1 MQEKSFI
8 PSDTNRF
15 KAMRRKAIGL
25 SPEALVADELLAT
38 GQSLPLVM
46 RPAVGGVN
54 LVEWAGN
61 NRAQVEEK
69 LLAHGALLF
78 RGFNVDSV
86 ERFGE
91 VARALSSELLDYR
104 ERSSPRT
111 QLRNGIYT
119 STDYPADQA
128 IQFHNEQSYTHSW
141 PMKLWFYCAQPAE
154 QGGATPIADGREVYS
169 LISREVRD
177 RFNEKR
183 VMYVR
188 NYGDGVGLSWQEAFQ
203 TNDEA
208 KVEEYCR
215 SASIEF
221 EWKGSRRRL
230 RTRQIFDTITRHP
243 RTGELVWFEHTAFFH
258 ITSLA
263 PEIRRTLLE
272 EFGEEDLPFNTYY
285 GDGTP
290 IEPFALEEIRAA
302 YRTAAVRFDWQ
313 QHDILLI
320 DNMLTSHARE
330 PFVGQRKI
338 VVAMAELFRPGKN

>member
-1 MQEKSFI
+1 MQDKTLI

-15 KAMRRKAIGL
+15 KVVRRKAIGL

-61 NRAQVEEK
+61 NRAHVEEK
-69 LLAHGALLF
+69 LLAHGAVLF

-111 QLRNGIYT
+111 QLHNGIYT

-128 IQFHNEQSYTHSW
+128 IHFHNEQSYTHSW
-141 PMKLWFYCAQPAE
+141 PMKLFFYCAQPAE
-154 QGGATPIADGREVYS
+154 QGGATPIASGREVYS
-169 LISREVRD
+169 LISPEVRE
-177 RFNEKR
+177 RFIEKR

-188 NYGDGVGLSWQEAFQ
+188 NYVGGVGLSWQEAFQ
-203 TNDEA
+203 TSDEA

-215 SASIEF
+215 NASIEF
-221 EWKGSRRRL
+221 EWKNDHSL
-230 RTRQIFDTITRHP
+230 RTRQTFDTITRHP
-243 RTGELVWFEHTAFFH
+243 RTNELVWFEHTAFFH

-263 PEIRRTLLE
+263 PEIRRALLE
-272 EFGEEDLPFNTYY
+272 EFSEEDLPFNTYY

-302 YRTAAVRFDWQ
+302 YRTAGVRFDWQ
-313 QHDILLI
+313 QYDILLI
-320 DNMLTSHARE
+320 DNMLTSHGRE
-330 PFVGQRKI
+330 AFAGARKI
-338 VVAMAELFRPGKN
+338 VVAMAELFPTGKD